1 MRAIERDGEPHP
13 TPSYPVTPSLGTA
26 GKECSSAK
34 CPGVKVTVTR
44 SALLWSRYIIHHY
57 MAVDHQ
63 GCSLEQRGGAGL
75 RQGQWAPPFLLPRVV
90 REGDGDRKR
99 GREKERERSVRTLA
113 FDSKQE
119 GKVRL
124 SWEVTL
130 RQGDR
135 G

>member
-1 MRAIERDGEPHP
+1 MSWGEGYSD
-13 TPSYPVTPSLGTA
+13 TVSL
-26 GKECSSAK
+26 
-34 CPGVKVTVTR
+34 
-44 SALLWSRYIIHHY
+44 ALVQIHHTSLHCPCHDSSVQAL
-57 MAVDHQ
+57 AVDHQ